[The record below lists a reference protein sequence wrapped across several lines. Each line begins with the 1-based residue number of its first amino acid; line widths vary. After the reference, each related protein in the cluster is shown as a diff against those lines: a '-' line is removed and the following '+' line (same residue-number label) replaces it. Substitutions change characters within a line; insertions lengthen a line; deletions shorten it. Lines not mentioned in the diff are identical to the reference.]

1 MEKLREEFEQ
11 IVGELEWQ
19 DVADTLQ
26 ELCSNIMCDPTNTP
40 PPHPPS
46 QHPPSNPPPSA
57 VYAGMPF
64 DARPPPARFPPR
76 LPFVPH
82 AQLVPLPG
90 MRYGPQFNPYLMHPF
105 HLGRQAGAPFRLQ
118 YLPCQMTPQVVHS
131 QPSFSFPPAPPQP
144 KKSLPVVPLP
154 EGATLHA
161 VGMLNGEVLYA
172 AVDASQPAPA
182 PLPPATSTRSS
193 GRKRKCKRRRKS
205 AAAKKPPNAFMCFLR
220 ERRPALKS
228 QSEQKDSV
236 AVNKCLAQLWTSLSK
251 EQQAKYY
258 EQAYV
263 EKKLRE
269 QMSSDGS
276 SGSGG
281 GDDDDDVVRP
291 RSRRERRDGPG
302 LSDVLTC
309 AQGPKKKRR
318 RCDAAKHQGGDAW
331 NTGDDAPASSCSSF
345 ESSSSSSSLSS
356 WLEAVITAEGADSP
370 AAPCPASPAA
380 PNKCPDSGDESDI
393 EGMDAKLLH
402 LLGCC

>member
-26 ELCSNIMCDPTNTP
+26 ELCSNIMCEPSNTP
-40 PPHPPS
+40 PPHPAG
-46 QHPPSNPPPSA
+46 QRPPSNPPPSA
-57 VYAGMPF
+57 AYAGMPF
-64 DARPPPARFPPR
+64 DARPQPARFPPR

-82 AQLVPLPG
+82 AQLPPLAG
-90 MRYGPQFNPYLMHPF
+90 MRYGPQFNPYLVHPF
-105 HLGRQAGAPFRLQ
+105 HLSRQGGAPFRLQ

-131 QPSFSFPPAPPQP
+131 QPAFSFPTAPPQP

-182 PLPPATSTRSS
+182 PLPPATCARSS
-193 GRKRKCKRRRKS
+193 SRKRKRKRRRKS
-205 AAAKKPPNAFMCFLR
+205 AAAKKPPDAFMCFLR
-220 ERRPALKS
+220 ERRSASKS
-228 QSEQKDSV
+228 PSEQKDGV
-236 AVNKCLAQLWTSLSK
+236 AVNKRLAQLWTSLSK
-251 EQQAKYY
+251 EQRAKYY
-258 EQAYV
+258 QQAYV

-269 QMSSDGS
+269 QMSSD
-276 SGSGG
+276 SGSG
-281 GDDDDDVVRP
+281 DDDEDDRVACP
-291 RSRRERRDGPG
+291 RSCREG
-302 LSDVLTC
+302 LSDGLTC
-309 AQGPKKKRR
+309 APGPEKKRR
-318 RCDAAKHQGGDAW
+318 RCDAAKHQGGDAC
-331 NTGDDAPASSCSSF
+331 NTGDDAPASSCSSLGSSSS
-345 ESSSSSSSLSS
+345 SSSSSSSLSS
-356 WLEAVITAEGADSP
+356 WLEAVIAAEGAESP
-370 AAPCPASPAA
+370 AAPRPASPA

>member
-26 ELCSNIMCDPTNTP
+26 ELCSNIMCDPTNTHP
-40 PPHPPS
+40 HHPPNH
-46 QHPPSNPPPSA
+46 QLPSNPAPSP
-57 VYAGMPF
+57 VYAGMSF
-64 DARPPPARFPPR
+64 NARPQPARFPLR

-82 AQLVPLPG
+82 AQLVPIPS

-105 HLGRQAGAPFRLQ
+105 HLSRQAGAPFRLQ
-118 YLPCQMTPQVVHS
+118 YLPCPMTPQVVHS

-172 AVDASQPAPA
+172 AVDASQAAPP
-182 PLPPATSTRSS
+182 PLPPATTTRSPS
-193 GRKRKCKRRRKS
+193 HKRKCKRRRKP
-205 AAAKKPPNAFMCFLR
+205 AGVKKPPNAFMCFLR
-220 ERRPALKS
+220 ERRPTLKS
-228 QSEQKDSV
+228 QLEQKDSV
-236 AVNKCLAQLWTSLSK
+236 AVNKFLAQLWTSLSK

-263 EKKLRE
+263 EKKLHE
-269 QMSSDGS
+269 QMSSDVS
-276 SGSGG
+276 SSSN
-281 GDDDDDVVRP
+281 DDDDDG
-291 RSRRERRDGPG
+291 S
-302 LSDVLTC
+302 
-309 AQGPKKKRR
+309 KKRR
-318 RCDAAKHQGGDAW
+318 RHRGATPTSHAASRHGGDAW
-331 NTGDDAPASSCSSF
+331 NTGDDMPASSCSSIASSF
-345 ESSSSSSSLSS
+345 SSSSSSLSS
-356 WLEAVITAEGADSP
+356 WLEAVVTTEGAESP
-370 AAPCPASPAA
+370 AAPCAASPTLPA
-380 PNKCPDSGDESDI
+380 PNKCPESGDESDI